1 MFFKAV
7 FALYLA
13 TIALAAP
20 LLGFPPGTFRVNLCP
35 LCTSLLL
42 TVLDEDFKNPDEQV
56 T

>member
-20 LLGFPPGTFRVNLCP
+20 KRELVEVGDVGMFPRE
-35 LCTSLLL
+35 SLSIVHGLI
-42 TVLDEDFKNPDEQV
+42 NRCRR
-56 T
+56 